1 MAENTLLKYFFSSGA
16 EVDPEG
22 RFNLSRKTRM
32 RRLREIY
39 AIVQKHHFLKGFSPE
54 EFRAML
60 EDLGP
65 SFVKIGQTLSTR
77 SEILPKAY
85 CDELAK
91 LQTECDPLP
100 FEQILVALDE
110 IYGDARGD
118 VFDAIDPTPLGSASL
133 AQVHKAR
140 LATGET
146 VAVKIQRPGVKA
158 TMAQDIDIMRMV
170 ARQASRFMKDEQM
183 LDLRDVVEEL
193 WATFLEETD
202 FAREAANLEEFAR
215 LNEDVAF
222 IDCPKVYPELCGE
235 YVLVMEYVDGIPI
248 MAVDRLREAGYDLE
262 EIGQKILDNYA
273 TQILDHGFFHADPHP
288 GNLLIRNGKIVYI
301 DLGIMG
307 RLSPRDRA
315 GFGGIIE
322 AVGME
327 SAAELKDALLSF
339 AISKDNSVI
348 DHTRFLADLDLLLSD
363 YGSCDVA
370 DIDIGMFLNDIL
382 LLTRSCKVT
391 LPASITSV
399 SRGIVTL
406 EGTIAPFIP
415 NDNVVSIIN
424 AHIQRSK
431 SVRGELAQAMEELA
445 LSLRSSSKGMLDA
458 ARFSGEA
465 LKMLT
470 RGQLKMNMEV
480 LGSEAPLSKL
490 AKIINRLTIGI
501 IIAGLFI
508 GSSMLSLSSMEPR
521 LLGVPVLAF
530 FGYLGAAIL
539 SVWVILD
546 ISRRKL

>member
-339 AISKDNSVI
+339 AIAKDNSVI

-431 SVRGELAQAMEELA
+431 SVRGELAQAMEDLA

-546 ISRRKL
+546 ISRRRL

>member
-100 FEQILVALDE
+100 FEQILAALDE
-110 IYGDARGD
+110 IYGDACGD
-118 VFDAIDPTPLGSASL
+118 VFDAIDSTPLGSASL

-339 AISKDNSVI
+339 AIAKDNSVI

-431 SVRGELAQAMEELA
+431 SVRGELAQAMEDLA

>member
-215 LNEDVAF
+215 LNRDVAF

-339 AISKDNSVI
+339 AIAKDNSVI

-431 SVRGELAQAMEELA
+431 SVRGELAQAMEDLA

>member
-339 AISKDNSVI
+339 AIAKDNSVI

-431 SVRGELAQAMEELA
+431 SVRGELAQAMEDLA

>member
-215 LNEDVAF
+215 LNRDVAF

-235 YVLVMEYVDGIPI
+235 NVLVMEYVDGIPI

-431 SVRGELAQAMEELA
+431 SVRGELAQAMEDLA

>member
-1 MAENTLLKYFFSSGA
+1 
-16 EVDPEG
+16 
-22 RFNLSRKTRM
+22 
-32 RRLREIY
+32 
-39 AIVQKHHFLKGFSPE
+39 
-54 EFRAML
+54 ML

-85 CDELAK
+85 CDELEK
-91 LQTECDPLP
+91 LQMECDPLP
-100 FEQILVALDE
+100 FDVILAALDD
-110 IYGDARGD
+110 IYGDAQGD

-140 LATGET
+140 LVSGET
-146 VAVKIQRPGVKA
+146 VAVKIQRPGVKV

-170 ARQASRFMKDEQM
+170 ARHAARFMKDEQM

-202 FAREAANLEEFAR
+202 FQREAANLEEFAR

-222 IDCPKVYPELCGE
+222 IDCPKVYTELCGE
-235 YVLVMEYVDGIPI
+235 YVLVMEYIDGIPI
-248 MAVDRLREAGYDLE
+248 LAVDRLRAAGYDLS
-262 EIGQKILDNYA
+262 EIGEKILDNYA
-273 TQILDHGFFHADPHP
+273 EQILDHGFFHADPHP

-315 GFGGIIE
+315 GFGNIIE

-327 SAAELKDALLSF
+327 NASELKDALMSF
-339 AISKDNSVI
+339 AIAKDNSAI

-370 DIDIGMFLNDIL
+370 DIDIGSFLNDIL
-382 LLTRSCKVT
+382 MLTRSCKVT
-391 LPASITSV
+391 LPPSITSV

-415 NDNVVSIIN
+415 NENVVSIIN

-431 SVRGELAQAMEELA
+431 NTGDELAQAMQDLA
-445 LSLRSSSKGMLDA
+445 LALRSSSRGMLDA
-458 ARFSGEA
+458 AQYSGET

-530 FGYLGAAIL
+530 FGYLGAAVL
-539 SVWVILD
+539 SVWVVID
-546 ISRRKL
+546 ISKRKL